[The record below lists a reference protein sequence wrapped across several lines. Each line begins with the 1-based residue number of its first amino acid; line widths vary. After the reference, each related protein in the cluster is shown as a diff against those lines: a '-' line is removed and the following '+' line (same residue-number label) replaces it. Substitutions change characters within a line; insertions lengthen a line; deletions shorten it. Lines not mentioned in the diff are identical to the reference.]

1 MIKFFRKIRHQLL
14 SENKFSKYLVY
25 AIGEIILVVIGIL
38 IALGINNWNSER
50 LLKKAAYQ
58 NLKVLSINV
67 EKDINQLQKS
77 ISFMDSAISYADKL
91 NNTFQG
97 NNSINKKTIFYLL
110 ELVIETNFDLNTN
123 TLEALN
129 QRGELNSLDEK
140 LQQQIAT
147 YYSSLQK
154 VIEREKISNDFIK
167 MELQPYLIKNYSY
180 AILNKANPWPTLQE
194 YLKNDQ
200 REVQTINKSDFM
212 EDTSLEGL
220 VFARFYQIKYQ
231 KEAYEL
237 AIDTGNRLL
246 KKLDILH

>member
-1 MIKFFRKIRHQLL
+1 MIKFF
-14 SENKFSKYLVY
+14 EKFATNYSLKTNSVSTWFILP
-25 AIGEIILVVIGIL
+25 IGEIVLVVIGIL

-58 NLKVLSINV
+58 NLKVLSINI

-140 LQQQIAT
+140 LRNKLLLT
-147 YYSSLQK
+147 
-154 VIEREKISNDFIK
+154 
-167 MELQPYLIKNYSY
+167 
-180 AILNKANPWPTLQE
+180 ILLQE
-194 YLKNDQ
+194 
-200 REVQTINKSDFM
+200 
-212 EDTSLEGL
+212 
-220 VFARFYQIKYQ
+220 
-231 KEAYEL
+231 
-237 AIDTGNRLL
+237 LL
-246 KKLDILH
+246 KGKNKNIY

>member
-58 NLKVLSINV
+58 NLKVISINI